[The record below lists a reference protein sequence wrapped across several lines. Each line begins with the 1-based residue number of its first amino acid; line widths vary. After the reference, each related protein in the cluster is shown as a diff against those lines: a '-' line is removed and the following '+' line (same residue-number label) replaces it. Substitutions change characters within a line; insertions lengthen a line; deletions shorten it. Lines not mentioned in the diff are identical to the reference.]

1 MIDFIKKI
9 RNWVPSADNDTS
21 YFNIQFL
28 NIGGG
33 LGINYKRDQLQ
44 NIPKPL
50 DLINSVRDLID

>member
-1 MIDFIKKI
+1 MIEFIKKI
-9 RNWVPSADNDTS
+9 RSWIPVAGQGTS
-21 YFNIQFL
+21 YFDIRYL

-50 DLINSVRDLID
+50 DLINSVRDLIE